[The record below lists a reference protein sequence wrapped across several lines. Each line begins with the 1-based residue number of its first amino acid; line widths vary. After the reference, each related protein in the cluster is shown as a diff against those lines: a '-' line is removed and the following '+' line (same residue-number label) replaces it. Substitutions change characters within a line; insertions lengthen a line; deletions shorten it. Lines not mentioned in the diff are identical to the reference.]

1 MTIAIKSKVNPTSFD
16 AIIDDVSEQNSI
28 NKLEELI
35 LYYNDIKP
43 NPQARLV
50 HIIAL
55 ERKLKRMG
63 G

>member
-28 NKLEELI
+28 SKLEELI
-35 LYYNDIKP
+35 VYHADIKP

-55 ERKLKRMG
+55 ERKLKRIG